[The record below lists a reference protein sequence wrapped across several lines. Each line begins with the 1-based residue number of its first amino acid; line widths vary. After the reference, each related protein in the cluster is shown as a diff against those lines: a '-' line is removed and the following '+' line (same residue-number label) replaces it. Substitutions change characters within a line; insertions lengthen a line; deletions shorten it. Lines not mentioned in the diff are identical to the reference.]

1 MKTSARYME
10 LMRRKARRRLDPN
23 FSRRV
28 IEDAQNRRLV
38 RARLRLVAITGAIS
52 MLTVI
57 SVHLIRNQFVQ
68 QQNLQSWEK
77 TAAQIDVIEQS
88 I

>member
-10 LMRRKARRRLDPN
+10 LMRRQARRHLKPN
-23 FSRRV
+23 FCRRV
-28 IEDAQNRRLV
+28 IEDSRNSRAV
-38 RARLRLVAITGAIS
+38 RARLRLVAITAAIS

-57 SVHLIRNQFVQ
+57 SAHLIRNELVQ
-68 QQNLQSWEK
+68 QRNLQTWEK
-77 TAAQIDVIEQS
+77 TAAQIDVLEES

>member
-10 LMRRKARRRLDPN
+10 LMRRQARGHLEPD

-38 RARLRLVAITGAIS
+38 RTRLRLVAITGAIS

-57 SVHLIRNQFVQ
+57 SVHLLRNQLIQ
-68 QQNLQSWEK
+68 QRNLQTWEK
-77 TAAQIDVIEQS
+77 TAAQIDVLEES

>member
-10 LMRRKARRRLDPN
+10 LMRRQARRHLKTD

-28 IEDAQNRRLV
+28 IEDSRNSRAV
-38 RARLRLVAITGAIS
+38 SARLRLVAVTAAIS

-57 SVHLIRNQFVQ
+57 SVHLIRNQFIQ
-68 QQNLQSWEK
+68 QRNLQTWQK
-77 TAAQIDVIEQS
+77 TAAQIDMLEES